1 MLIMLRFL
9 STLNLNEITTLA
21 LEWDLRRNQSYMMR
35 TQKKNWVS
43 GLKPI
48 KSQTRNPIFD
58 SAERNRKFQI
68 FRHFLKFL
76 MIRFGRIKQDLI
88 DLKAKKTLLT
98 QFEYGSFEPNKK
110 KLKNSKFLRPIFLLI
125 FDSIRFLSLPIGS
138 H

>member
-58 SAERNRKFQI
+58 SAERNRKF
-68 FRHFLKFL
+68 
-76 MIRFGRIKQDLI
+76 
-88 DLKAKKTLLT
+88 
-98 QFEYGSFEPNKK
+98 
-110 KLKNSKFLRPIFLLI
+110 
-125 FDSIRFLSLPIGS
+125 
-138 H
+138 